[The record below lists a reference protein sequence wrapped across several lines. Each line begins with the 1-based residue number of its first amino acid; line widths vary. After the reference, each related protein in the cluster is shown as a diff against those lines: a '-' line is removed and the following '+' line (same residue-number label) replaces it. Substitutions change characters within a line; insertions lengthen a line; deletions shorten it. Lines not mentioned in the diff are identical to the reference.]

1 MLDIT
6 LEFGGKS
13 WGDLLSTY
21 DVQEEISLARL
32 ITTLSRKE
40 IQRGKKLRAGISFQ
54 LVPLTQEQTGELY
67 EALTDGETI
76 TVTYTNPHTDSD
88 ETAVFRLVSNLTSVF
103 GMRSVDGNRY
113 YKGGEIT
120 LRAVTAR

>member
-6 LEFGGKS
+6 LEFGGES
-13 WGDLLSTY
+13 WGELLSTY

-40 IQRGKKLRAGISFQ
+40 IQRGRKLRDVVSFR
-54 LVPLTQEQTGELY
+54 LVPLTQTQTAALY
-67 EALTDGETI
+67 DALTDGETI
-76 TVTYTNPHTDSD
+76 TVIYTNPHTDTD

-103 GMRSVDGNRY
+103 GIRSMDGNRY